1 MTLNLLEV
9 KHIIDEHLGSSMQ
22 HKKSG
27 EISYYCPFCNHH
39 KRKLQVN
46 INTQKWHC
54 WTCDSKG
61 QTITS
66 LLRKSNAPNQ
76 SYQKIKEI
84 YGDNNFSNKNNF
96 SRELVGLPEHYKPL
110 YIPQSTPDYKNALHY
125 AMQVRGLTPMDI
137 LRYEVGYCEQGPYA
151 GMLIIPS
158 YNDHN
163 MINYYV
169 GRSFYDNATI
179 KHKNPPV
186 TKDIIG
192 FDNQINWKEP
202 IIIVEGAFD
211 AIATKRNAIPLFG
224 KIILSTLRNKILTE
238 KVQKL
243 YLSLDTDA
251 FKSSVKEIE
260 YFMNN
265 GIEVCLVNL
274 PGKDPSEAGYVSMIE
289 AMSRAKKV
297 DFFDLINFKMSL

>member
-125 AMQVRGLTPMDI
+125 
-137 LRYEVGYCEQGPYA
+137 EC
-151 GMLIIPS
+151 
-158 YNDHN
+158 
-163 MINYYV
+163 
-169 GRSFYDNATI
+169 
-179 KHKNPPV
+179 
-186 TKDIIG
+186 
-192 FDNQINWKEP
+192 
-202 IIIVEGAFD
+202 
-211 AIATKRNAIPLFG
+211 
-224 KIILSTLRNKILTE
+224 
-238 KVQKL
+238 KL
-243 YLSLDTDA
+243 ED
-251 FKSSVKEIE
+251 
-260 YFMNN
+260 
-265 GIEVCLVNL
+265 
-274 PGKDPSEAGYVSMIE
+274 
-289 AMSRAKKV
+289 
-297 DFFDLINFKMSL
+297 

>member
-1 MTLNLLEV
+1 MNLNLLEV

-27 EISYYCPFCNHH
+27 EISYYCPFFNHH
-39 KRKLQVN
+39 KRKLKVN

-84 YGDNNFSNKNNF
+84 YGDNNFSNKNSF
-96 SRELVGLPEHYKPL
+96 SRELVGLPEQY
-110 YIPQSTPDYKNALHY
+110 
-125 AMQVRGLTPMDI
+125 RPMDI

-169 GRSFYDNATI
+169 GRSFYDNATM

-192 FDNQINWKEP
+192 FDNQVNWKEP

-238 KVQKL
+238 RVQKL

-265 GIEVCLVNL
+265 GIEVYLVNL
-274 PGKDPSEAGYVSMIE
+274 PGKDPSEAGYVSMVE